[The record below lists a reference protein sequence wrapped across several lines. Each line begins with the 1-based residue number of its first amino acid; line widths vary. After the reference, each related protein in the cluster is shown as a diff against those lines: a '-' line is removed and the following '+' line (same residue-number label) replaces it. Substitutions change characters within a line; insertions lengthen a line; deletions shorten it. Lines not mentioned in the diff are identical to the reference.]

1 MRRLN
6 NLAPEVL
13 PELEAPENFI
23 NAIWGEKSIINA
35 VSNQQRIRCLWFS
48 SHVRFVIINSLMS
61 SIPSRMSTSGR
72 YVNGIIFGDELRS
85 TPSGQPVCNFRMAT
99 NRVWTDRSTSQKQQE
114 TEYHTIVAWGRLA
127 EIASRYLNKGA
138 LAMIEG
144 RLRTRS
150 WQDPSGN
157 KKFRTEVVAERL
169 QLGPRIGREKPAT
182 SSAST
187 PEEKK
192 EEIPIIEEDEK
203 EIDVK
208 DIPL

>member
-1 MRRLN
+1 MNLN
-6 NLAPEVL
+6 KVILIGNLTAD
-13 PELEAPENFI
+13 PELRN
-23 NAIWGEKSIINA
+23 
-35 VSNQQRIRCLWFS
+35 
-48 SHVRFVIINSLMS
+48 
-61 SIPSRMSTSGR
+61 
-72 YVNGIIFGDELRS
+72 

-99 NRVWTDRSTSQKQQE
+99 NRIWNDKQSGQQQKE

-157 KKFRTEVVAERL
+157 KKFRTEIVAERL
-169 QLGPRIGREKPAT
+169 QLGPRIGREKPVI

-187 PEEKK
+187 PEKK
-192 EEIPIIEEDEK
+192 EEEIPIIEEDEK

>member
-1 MRRLN
+1 MNLN
-6 NLAPEVL
+6 KVILIGNLTAD
-13 PELEAPENFI
+13 PELRN
-23 NAIWGEKSIINA
+23 
-35 VSNQQRIRCLWFS
+35 
-48 SHVRFVIINSLMS
+48 
-61 SIPSRMSTSGR
+61 
-72 YVNGIIFGDELRS
+72 

-99 NRVWTDRSTSQKQQE
+99 NRIWNDKQSGQQQKE

-157 KKFRTEVVAERL
+157 KKFRTEIVAERL
-169 QLGPRIGREKPAT
+169 QLGPRIGREKAVT

-192 EEIPIIEEDEK
+192 EEIPIIEEDEG
-203 EIDVK
+203 EINVK

>member
-1 MRRLN
+1 MNLN
-6 NLAPEVL
+6 KVILIGNLTAD
-13 PELEAPENFI
+13 PELRN
-23 NAIWGEKSIINA
+23 
-35 VSNQQRIRCLWFS
+35 
-48 SHVRFVIINSLMS
+48 
-61 SIPSRMSTSGR
+61 
-72 YVNGIIFGDELRS
+72 

-99 NRVWTDRSTSQKQQE
+99 NRIWNDKQSGQQQKE

-144 RLRTRS
+144 RIRTRS

-157 KKFRTEVVAERL
+157 KKFRTEIVAERL
-169 QLGPRIGREKPAT
+169 QLGPRIGREKPVT
-182 SSAST
+182 SSASA

-192 EEIPIIEEDEK
+192 EEIPIIEEDEG

>member
-1 MRRLN
+1 MNLN
-6 NLAPEVL
+6 KVILIGNLTAD
-13 PELEAPENFI
+13 PELRN
-23 NAIWGEKSIINA
+23 
-35 VSNQQRIRCLWFS
+35 
-48 SHVRFVIINSLMS
+48 
-61 SIPSRMSTSGR
+61 
-72 YVNGIIFGDELRS
+72 
-85 TPSGQPVCNFRMAT
+85 TPSGQPVCNFRIAT
-99 NRVWTDRSTSQKQQE
+99 NRIWNDKQSGQQQKE

-169 QLGPRIGREKPAT
+169 QLGPRISREKPVT
-182 SSAST
+182 SSDST